1 MPLAGRNPKP
11 EDQRRNRNKP
21 THEWTIVPNVP
32 YDGPDLPESRPDGRR
47 WPEWTQRWWAAV
59 SSMPHAALWTAT
71 DWEFAYHTA
80 TIAAAM
86 HEAPPDKVTTAATEL
101 RQREAIL
108 GLTAESRMKL
118 RIRYVDPAPD
128 AEPEQVTRLDD
139 YRNL

>member
-1 MPLAGRNPKP
+1 MALPGRTPKP
-11 EDQRRNRNKP
+11 DEQRRHRNKP
-21 THEWTIVPNVP
+21 AHEWSIVPNVP

-47 WPEWTQRWWAAV
+47 WPEWTQRWWKAV
-59 SSMPHAALWTAT
+59 SSMPHASMWTDT
-71 DWEFAYHTA
+71 DWEFAFHTA

-108 GLTAESRMKL
+108 GLTHESRMKL
-118 RIRYVDPAPD
+118 RIRYVDAALD

-139 YRNL
+139 YRDL